1 MVEKKFFTEVV
12 LLTKS
17 YNLQDFKD
25 WLHWH
30 MDIIGFQRCH
40 VFDNESSVDI
50 KTECQKY
57 GERVTYELVKGW
69 PNQYA
74 LYNRYIN
81 NESPAWWVLPIDD
94 DEFLYVSDIYRHN
107 INLALFRL
115 QEKYP
120 DMVKLS
126 MSWKNMFP
134 LEDTKARSKSLIE
147 NAMGWSNSISESLFQ
162 YWRQDNRWI
171 KTCVNTMCHWDWGKP
186 YNGGHNPSIK
196 NNKVPSHLPNG
207 IIVNDCADFV
217 LPPRTNLDLFVA
229 HYQFKSDDEWRLK
242 CTTRKSAA
250 NLSFNKNHPDIY
262 SMLYKSTSPI
272 LCDDRLYK
280 LLLYYKGKNA

>member
-81 NESPAWWVLPIDD
+81 TESPAWWVFPIDD
-94 DEFLYVSDIYRHN
+94 DEFLYVSDIYRNN
-107 INLALFRL
+107 INLAMFRL
-115 QEKYP
+115 REKYP

-134 LEDTKARSKSLIE
+134 LEYTKTRSTSLIE
-147 NAMGWSNSISESLFQ
+147 NATGWSDKASEALFNK
-162 YWRQDNRWI
+162 WRQDNRWV
-171 KTCVNTMCHWDWGKP
+171 KTIVNTMYPWFWGKP
-186 YNGGHNPSIK
+186 FNGGHNPSLADTNEKLDSYMCDGSILKDCSDFIK
-196 NNKVPSHLPNG
+196 
-207 IIVNDCADFV
+207 
-217 LPPRTNLDLFVA
+217 PPKSNLDLFVA
-229 HYQFKSDDEWRLK
+229 HFQFKSDDEWQMK
-242 CTTRKSAA
+242 CSHRISAA
-250 NLSFNKNHPDIY
+250 NKSFNKNHPEVY
-262 SMLYKSTSPI
+262 KELYAYQDLFKT
-272 LCDDRLYK
+272 DARL
-280 LLLYYKGKNA
+280 LSLWNG

>member
-25 WLHWH
+25 WMHWH

-50 KTECQKY
+50 KSECQKY
-57 GERVTYELVKGW
+57 GDRVTYELVNGW

-94 DEFLYVSDIYRHN
+94 DEFLYVSDKYKNN
-107 INLALFRL
+107 INVALLAL
-115 QEKYP
+115 QKKYP

-134 LEDTKARSKSLIE
+134 LEFTKTRTKSLIE
-147 NAMGWSNSISESLFQ
+147 NAIGWSDKASEALFKE
-162 YWRQDNRWI
+162 WRQDNRWI
-171 KTCVNTMCHWDWGKP
+171 KTFANTMYQWYWGKP
-186 YNGGHNPSIK
+186 YNGGHNPSVQGS
-196 NNKVPSHLPNG
+196 NERLVSFMADGTLVEN
-207 IIVNDCADFV
+207 CADSV
-217 LPPRTNLDLFVA
+217 YPPKTNIDMFVA
-229 HYQFKSDDEWRLK
+229 HYQFKSDDEWRNK

-250 NLSFNKNHPDIY
+250 NLSFNKNHPHVY
-262 SMLYKSTSPI
+262 SHLYQHTNCFNK
-272 LCDDRLYK
+272 DYRLVTLWNK
-280 LLLYYKGKNA
+280 